1 MRLVSFVVD
10 RNGLYQAGLLAL
22 LAFVLSGTLYPS
34 LLAAQDLDGLD
45 RHGNITLRRET
56 ITGNW
61 GGLRTELL
69 DRGIYFRGGYMGELF
84 HMDRRHRSS
93 QTRYFGYA
101 DFELHV
107 NLQQLL
113 DGPDGHFF
121 FYTTLLHGNRF
132 QSFIGSVHDLS
143 NIEGRPNLLLMQAWY
158 DQHFFDR
165 RMAILVGI
173 YDIANEFDYR
183 ESAQLFL
190 NGAFGTGVD
199 LTESGI
205 AGVPTYPLTTLGMR
219 LRIEP
224 TPNWYYKG
232 AVLDGVPGDPQN
244 PRGTQVILD
253 ADDEGVLFMNEVGY
267 ESDRP
272 RLGLNKAG
280 IGSWWYTKRFP
291 DLVEQDSAG
300 APRQHSDTQGIYLFA
315 EGTFF
320 LEYPRS
326 RQGLRGF
333 ARLGF
338 SDQDVN
344 ALSTYFDAGLEYTG
358 LIPGRDRDKAGIA
371 VSYLFFGDKYKQQQ
385 RAAGITIDDPEV
397 LVEATYRIRVR
408 PGMFLQPDV
417 QYVFNPVARAGAV
430 NTLSVG
436 FRFGLNF

>member
-1 MRLVSFVVD
+1 MHSLVVNRDLLRKAGIQLVLSCILV
-10 RNGLYQAGLLAL
+10 GLLLPPL
-22 LAFVLSGTLYPS
+22 LS
-34 LLAAQDLDGLD
+34 AQDLDGLD
-45 RHGNITLRRET
+45 RHGNISLRRET

-84 HMDRRHRSS
+84 HMDRRHRNS
-93 QTRYFGYA
+93 QTRYFGYL
-101 DFELHV
+101 DFELHA

-121 FYTTLLHGNRF
+121 FYATLLHGNRF
-132 QSFIGSVHDLS
+132 QPFIGSVHDLS
-143 NIEGRPNLLLMQAWY
+143 NIEGRSNLLLMQAWY
-158 DQHFFDR
+158 DQHFFER

-183 ESAQLFL
+183 ESAQVFL

-219 LRIEP
+219 LRINP
-224 TPNWYYKG
+224 TPNWYYRG

-244 PRGTQVILD
+244 PRGTRVVLD

-267 ESDRP
+267 ESARP

-291 DLVEQDSAG
+291 DLVETDASG
-300 APRQHSDTQGIYLFA
+300 NPVTHTGTQGLYLFA
-315 EGTFF
+315 EGTFY

-326 RQGLRGF
+326 KQGLRGF

-358 LIPGRDRDKAGIA
+358 LIPGRDKDKAGIGI
-371 VSYLFFGDKYKQQQ
+371 SYLFFGDKYKQQQ
-385 RAAGITIDDPEV
+385 RAAGIGIDDPEV
-397 LVEATYRIRVR
+397 LVEATYKIRVQ
-408 PGMFLQPDV
+408 PGVFLQPDV

>member
-1 MRLVSFVVD
+1 MVSFVANCKRICKAGIQLV
-10 RNGLYQAGLLAL
+10 LSCILVGLLLPPL
-22 LAFVLSGTLYPS
+22 LF
-34 LLAAQDLDGLD
+34 AQDLDGLD
-45 RHGNITLRRET
+45 RHGNISLRRET

-84 HMDRRHRSS
+84 HMDRRHRNS
-93 QTRYFGYA
+93 QTRYFGYL
-101 DFELHV
+101 DFELHA

-121 FYTTLLHGNRF
+121 FYATLLHGNRF
-132 QSFIGSVHDLS
+132 QPFIGSVHDLS
-143 NIEGRPNLLLMQAWY
+143 NIEGRSNLLLMQAWY
-158 DQHFFDR
+158 DQHFFQR

-183 ESAQLFL
+183 ESAQVFL

-219 LRIEP
+219 LRINP
-224 TPNWYYKG
+224 TPNWYYRG

-244 PRGTQVILD
+244 PRGTRVVLD

-267 ESDRP
+267 ESARP

-291 DLVEQDSAG
+291 DLVETNASGNPATHTG
-300 APRQHSDTQGIYLFA
+300 TQGLYLFA
-315 EGTFF
+315 EGTFY

-326 RQGLRGF
+326 KQGLRGF

-358 LIPGRDRDKAGIA
+358 LFPGRDKDKAGIGI
-371 VSYLFFGDKYKQQQ
+371 SYLFFGDKYKQRQ
-385 RAAGITIDDPEV
+385 RAADIVIDDPEV
-397 LVEATYRIRVR
+397 LVEATYKIRVQ
-408 PGMFLQPDV
+408 PGVFLQPDV